1 MVQNVS
7 ILGMYK
13 KYTLSIIKPI
23 FRSIW
28 GGAKP
33 FNSKIDV
40 IWGMKWEIN
49 ALSKKLHS
57 WKFSERC
64 KYFKLIFY

>member
-40 IWGMKWEIN
+40 IWGMKWESN
-49 ALSKKLHS
+49 AL
-57 WKFSERC
+57 
-64 KYFKLIFY
+64 I